1 MRADR
6 LLSLVLLL
14 QARGRMPAPK
24 VAERLEVSVRTV
36 MRDIEALSAA
46 GIPVYTERGRNGG
59 VRLLEGYRAGLTN
72 LSRREA
78 ASLSVGQPRLTREL
92 GLGDA
97 LDTALE
103 KITGAGGAAL
113 RGGIEHGRS
122 LILVDVDPWMRAAEA
137 VPLLPQVHD
146 GLSQAR
152 RIELDY
158 RDSNDRDRRVT
169 VDPLGLVAKAGVWYL
184 VATPKYTDHASLFRI
199 SRIRGCEILD
209 ASAIRPEGFDLG
221 EAWQTLREH
230 VEVRERELRCTIE
243 VDLGS
248 LPMVRRL
255 LAAHINREDGL
266 RLYLS
271 FGAVAHAVGSL
282 IGLGRRI
289 EVVDPPEVRSAMR
302 AAAEDLLQLYGEARE
317 DV

>member
-14 QARGRMPAPK
+14 QARGRMPAPE

-103 KITGAGGAAL
+103 KITGAGGVAL

-152 RIELDY
+152 RMKLDY
-158 RDSNDRDRRVT
+158 RDSNDRDRLIT
-169 VDPLGLVAKAGVWYL
+169 VDPLGVVAKAGVWYL
-184 VATPKYTDHASLFRI
+184 VATPKQTDHASLFRI

-209 ASAIRPEGFDLG
+209 ESAIRPEGFDLG

-243 VDLGS
+243 VDPTA

-255 LAAHINREDGL
+255 LASQINREDGL
-266 RLYLS
+266 TLQLS

-302 AAAEDLLQLYGEARE
+302 AAAQDLLQLYGERS
-317 DV
+317 